1 MKYSWKIE
9 TIFDMR
15 NVLIPKMPP
24 RTIKSAKVVNEPV
37 FINKDGEAE
46 PYIPGTIL
54 THRDA
59 YSASL
64 HVLFKHI
71 ADFHM
76 LMIDV
81 LAEKYNL
88 DANEIIETIQGDPR
102 YNEMKVDPK
111 IESLLYFKEE
121 DLAKK
126 LGAMN
131 ISAVPVAPAP
141 AAPVV
146 EVAAVEA
153 TPPPKKRRVVVK
165 KTVAATPPTDS

>member
-1 MKYSWKIE
+1 
-9 TIFDMR
+9 
-15 NVLIPKMPP
+15 MPP
-24 RTIKSAKVVNEPV
+24 HTIKSAKVVNEPV
-37 FINKDGEAE
+37 FINKDGVSE
-46 PYIPGTIL
+46 PYIPATIL

-111 IESLLYFKEE
+111 VESLLYFKEE

-126 LGAMN
+126 LGAMT

-141 AAPVV
+141 APAAPVA
-146 EVAAVEA
+146 EGAAVEA
-153 TPPPKKRRVVVK
+153 MPQPKKRRVVVK
-165 KTVAATPPTDS
+165 KTAAATPSNSS